1 MAKRRKMKK
10 KPAGKALAR
19 RRRSPSAVVRRK
31 GRGRIARRRSNAM
44 NPSNSEGLLNIGV
57 SLGAGAAAAWGCEYL
72 VRMQAQKLAADP
84 AASAFG
90 GDRTVNGAIMA
101 AAGVALA
108 MFGGKLFGAKSGK
121 VAEVAGC
128 AIVGASGAIIVRDRL
143 EKGGFYAGAHYAGPV
158 YTWDDR
164 SNLAGPVREQP
175 RMTYQPARSSL
186 GAYATANVH
195 PRFQ

>member
-19 RRRSPSAVVRRK
+19 RRRSPSAVVRRR

-57 SLGAGAAAAWGCEYL
+57 SLGAGAAAAWACEYL
-72 VRMQAQKLAADP
+72 VRMQARKLVADP
-84 AASAFG
+84 AASTFG
-90 GDRTVNGAIMA
+90 SDRTQNGAIMA

-108 MFGGKLFGAKSGK
+108 MFGGKLFGAKGGK

-143 EKGGFYAGAHYAGPV
+143 EKSEFYAAAVAGPV